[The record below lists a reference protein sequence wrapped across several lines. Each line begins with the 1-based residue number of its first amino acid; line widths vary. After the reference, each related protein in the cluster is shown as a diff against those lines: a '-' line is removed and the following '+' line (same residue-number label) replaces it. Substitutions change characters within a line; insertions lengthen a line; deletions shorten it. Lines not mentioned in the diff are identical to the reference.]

1 MCAQAEQAQLEAD
14 IEAAEAEDAAA
25 KRAEWQKKLRGL
37 QAERYVTAR
46 REQLKLEVRHRMSP
60 LPPLCSCGL
69 DPLDNHPD
77 NCARNCVF
85 YRNPEAYKRALSG
98 LFVRPISLGTK

>member
-1 MCAQAEQAQLEAD
+1 MNKRRRAERLALEAERAALEL
-14 IEAAEAEDAAA
+14 EALELES
-25 KRAEWQKKLRGL
+25 
-37 QAERYVTAR
+37 
-46 REQLKLEVRHRMSP
+46 EQLKLEVRHRMSP